1 VQEAEEVATTI
12 GRNVRELRQRRRM
25 TIDALAAAAEVS
37 RGTVIQ
43 VEAAR
48 GNPSIATL
56 CNLAAA
62 LGVGVT
68 SLVTGDG
75 PPRVTVRPAR
85 EATALWTSPAGSRAL
100 FRIGTD
106 PPDVVEL
113 WDWTL
118 QPGDG
123 FDGEAHPHGTVEVLT
138 VLAGTLALRVGES
151 AVALA
156 ADDAVVFEAHTL
168 HRYANEGAEPVRF
181 HMVVLQ
187 FGDVGLAPPVDIC
200 PAGPMTFHATRETH
214 HTICSGHRDKA
225 DSRTPA
231 QTAR

>member
-1 VQEAEEVATTI
+1 MDCVKDPEEVAATI
-12 GRNVRELRQRRRM
+12 GHNVRELRQRRRM
-25 TIDALAAAAEVS
+25 TIEALAAAAEVS

-56 CNLAAA
+56 CSLAVA

-68 SLVTGDG
+68 SLVSGDG
-75 PPRVTVRPAR
+75 SPRVTVRSAR
-85 EATALWTSPAGSRAL
+85 EATALWTSPVGSRAL

-118 QPGDG
+118 QPGDC
-123 FDGEAHPHGTVEVLT
+123 FDGEAHPRGTIEVLT
-138 VLAGTLALRVGES
+138 VLAGTLALQVGES
-151 AVALA
+151 SAVLA
-156 ADDAVVFEAHTL
+156 VDDAVVFEAHAP
-168 HRYANEGAEPVRF
+168 HRYANESPVPVRF

-187 FGDVGLAPPVDIC
+187 FGDTGLVPPVDIC
-200 PAGPMTFHATRETH
+200 PAAPAT
-214 HTICSGHRDKA
+214 
-225 DSRTPA
+225 
-231 QTAR
+231 